1 MSAKIQG
8 LDGLKKKYATFEFR
22 NRSGSESRRINLT
35 GGDSAQVQAS
45 SSARIQ
51 SQYFDQLP
59 AFSDFEP
66 IVPSIED
73 MIAAGL
79 IDDGSAKADE
89 DEDSGKTSKP
99 AVVVDPAPAP
109 KSK

>member
-8 LDGLKKKYATFEFR
+8 LDGLKKKYPTFEFR

-35 GGDSAQVQAS
+35 GGDSAQVQAG

-79 IDDGSAKADE
+79 IDDGSAKAD
-89 DEDSGKTSKP
+89 DEDSGKASKP
-99 AVVVDPAPAP
+99 AVVDPAPAP